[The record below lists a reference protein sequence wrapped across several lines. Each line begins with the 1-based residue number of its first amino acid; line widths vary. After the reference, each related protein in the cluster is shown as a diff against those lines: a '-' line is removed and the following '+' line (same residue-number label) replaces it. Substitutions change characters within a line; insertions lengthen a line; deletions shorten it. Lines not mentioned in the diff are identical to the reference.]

1 MSPDRA
7 LRGTALLG
15 VSVLVWGATFPIA
28 KDAVTLVDPYW
39 LTALRYAAV
48 APCFV
53 AILWA
58 VEGRRALAYDGRL
71 ALAATLG
78 CFGFAG
84 YNLFT
89 FAGMQYTAPEHAAI
103 ITALQAPLTA
113 LAHWAWRGARP
124 ARFTL
129 GCVAL
134 AFAGVVLV
142 VTKGDP
148 AAALAAGSLWGD
160 ALVLL
165 GSASWVV
172 YVLGVVKFAGWS
184 PLRYTALTCLPAS
197 FAIALVAIAA
207 TGLGVVGVPRAATLA
222 AVGWQIAFLTFL
234 SALVGVLC
242 WNAGIRALGPLNAV
256 LLGNLIPVVT
266 FAIRIAQGHRF
277 DGTEIAGAAL
287 VIGALAANNLYVR
300 RALRAQ
306 HPPAKPDIS

>member
-1 MSPDRA
+1 MTPDRA
-7 LRGTALLG
+7 LRGAALLG

-39 LTALRYAAV
+39 LTAMRYAVV
-48 APCFV
+48 APCFA

-58 VEGRRALAYDGRL
+58 VEGRGALAYDGRL

-84 YNLFT
+84 FNLFT

-134 AFAGVVLV
+134 AFTGVLLV
-142 VTKGDP
+142 VTKGDVP
-148 AAALAAGSLWGD
+148 AALAAGSLRGD
-160 ALVLL
+160 ALVFL

-197 FAIALVAIAA
+197 LGIAIVALAA
-207 TGLGVVGVPRAATLA
+207 TGLGIVGVPRGETLA
-222 AVGWQIAFLTFL
+222 AVGWQIAYLTVF
-234 SALVGVLC
+234 SALVGVLT

-266 FAIRIAQGHRF
+266 FAIRLAQGHRF
-277 DGTEIAGAAL
+277 AAIEVAGAAL
-287 VIGALAANNLYVR
+287 VIGALAVNNFYVR
-300 RALRAQ
+300 RALRAA
-306 HPPAKPDIS
+306 PAAET